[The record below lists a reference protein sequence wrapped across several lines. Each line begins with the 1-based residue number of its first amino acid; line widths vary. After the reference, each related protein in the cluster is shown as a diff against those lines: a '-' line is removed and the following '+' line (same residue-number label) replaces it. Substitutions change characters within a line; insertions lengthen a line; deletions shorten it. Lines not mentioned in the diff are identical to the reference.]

1 VSGVEH
7 SVLVQRPI
15 QAVNAAL
22 GAGPRKWFPHLDGSS
37 ATDPEGLELR
47 RKVKVDVGKPVT
59 QGDRTEVPVTW
70 HATFIKDLFP
80 VMTGKVEFASAGP
93 RTTRLNVCGMYEL
106 PLGRSGKPVDEALIY
121 RVAKATVKD
130 VAESI
135 ATRLDLLAFS

>member
-37 ATDPEGLELR
+37 AIDPEGLELR

-80 VMTGKVEFASAGP
+80 VMTGKVELPQPVLEPLDSTSAAF
-93 RTTRLNVCGMYEL
+93 TNFLL
-106 PLGRSGKPVDEALIY
+106 A
-121 RVAKATVKD
+121 A
-130 VAESI
+130 AESLSMK
-135 ATRLDLLAFS
+135 R